1 MQRLF
6 GFRGEIAV
14 NSDEVA
20 GPRGLARNDDLVVT
34 EAGFEGEFGRFQG
47 GNDHALVDD
56 FFRLF
61 AEIFVGIFL
70 HLAHDELLIEGAAV
84 HADANGLAVITRDFA
99 DGGELF
105 IAALACA
112 NVTRINAVF
121 VELPGAFGIFG
132 EQDVAVVVKIANDGR
147 AAADVQHAL
156 LDFGHGGGGFG
167 DVHRPAH
174 DFGASF
180 GQFHGL
186 LESGLYVGGVRVGH
200 GLHGDGGVAAHL
212 DVSDLHAV
220 GFAARMAGGRRV
232 RAFNL
237 GEHCLHFSVNPPR
250 REITVL

>member
-84 HADANGLAVITRDFA
+84 HADADGLAVITRYFA
-99 DGGELF
+99 NSGELF

-156 LDFGHGGGGFG
+156 LDFRYGGGGFG
-167 DVHRPAH
+167 DVHRPTH
-174 DFGASF
+174 DF
-180 GQFHGL
+180 
-186 LESGLYVGGVRVGH
+186 
-200 GLHGDGGVAAHL
+200 
-212 DVSDLHAV
+212 
-220 GFAARMAGGRRV
+220 
-232 RAFNL
+232 
-237 GEHCLHFSVNPPR
+237 
-250 REITVL
+250 